1 MNVEMSG
8 EFKISRWR
16 NRTKEYL
23 KKRGIRCG
31 KSKAIF
37 MCGKDKTEFSAE
49 KSIRKK
55 RLEILFPVFR
65 LLQNRKDVNLDI
77 YPSLRLSVLV
87 LADL

>member
-37 MCGKDKTEFSAE
+37 MCGKDKAEFSAE